1 MPHLRLYNLKIM
13 IFRYLM
19 KFDNFLKITCIS
31 VLFLYACTSNQLINT
46 ADSCIIFEQ
55 KKNWYKATK
64 QSYDKWETPIAFQ
77 LAVIK
82 QESSFTQFAK
92 PKRKKLLGFI
102 PSSRPSTAFGYAQIT
117 NPTWEWYKNKTGNQ
131 NASRANFADVTDFI
145 GWYTTQS
152 ENMVS
157 ISKKDYYNQY
167 LAYHEGQNGWSKES
181 FKDKEWLIEVAKN
194 VERNTN
200 MFNKQL
206 INCENKLN
214 KKGLFGIF

>member
-1 MPHLRLYNLKIM
+1 M
-13 IFRYLM
+13 IFKYLM
-19 KFDNFLKITCIS
+19 KLDNFLKITCMSI
-31 VLFLYACTSNQLINT
+31 LFLYACTSNQLINT

>member
-1 MPHLRLYNLKIM
+1 MIIRKIMKFENLLKI
-13 IFRYLM
+13 F
-19 KFDNFLKITCIS
+19 CIS
-31 VLFLYACTSNQLINT
+31 ITFLYACNTNQITNT
-46 ADSCIIFEQ
+46 ADSCIIFEE

-64 QSYDKWETPIAFQ
+64 KSFDKWKTPIPFQ

-92 PKRKKLLGFI
+92 PKRKKILGVI
-102 PSSRPSTAFGYAQIT
+102 PFSRPSTAFGYAQIT
-117 NPTWEWYKNKTGNQ
+117 NPTWDWYKNKTGNQ
-131 NASRANFADVTDFI
+131 NASRANFHDVADFI

-152 ENMVS
+152 QNMVG

-167 LAYHEGQNGWSKES
+167 LAYHEGQNGWSKET
-181 FKDKEWLIEVAKN
+181 FINKEWLIEVAKN

-200 MFNKQL
+200 MYDEQL
-206 INCENKLN
+206 KNCEEKLN

>member
-1 MPHLRLYNLKIM
+1 M

-19 KFDNFLKITCIS
+19 KLDNFLKITCIS
-31 VLFLYACTSNQLINT
+31 ILFLYACTSNQLINT
-46 ADSCIIFEQ
+46 ADSCLIFDQ

-145 GWYTTQS
+145 GWYATQS

>member
-19 KFDNFLKITCIS
+19 KLDNFLKLTCIS